1 MKRLRRK
8 RNARL
13 TLGLSALLC
22 LTACTTA
29 APNASM
35 PAEVTA
41 ATGLEPLAREVQDLF
56 EQPELARLGEYLARY
71 QQESA
76 RAPFRQQ
83 VQTALAQRCIALGT
97 VAAQRIKHPALL
109 AQLQQSYATLCP
121 AQVAAV
127 AKHLPAAP
135 TEDTGEET
143 SAAPDS
149 ATLAPDALASLAS
162 AAYTLYLRN
171 TLAACHTALQN
182 PQPLADA
189 LIQCGPLAWR
199 GDAALQNTLGTLY
212 WQATPPAL
220 TAAAHWFE
228 RAAAQGNADAQFN
241 LGVMYASGKG
251 LVQDDRKAARWFQR
265 AARQGSMLAQYNL
278 GLMCLRG
285 QGVAQHDEDAFLWFS
300 LAVQQGSQEALI
312 QRDRILQRFSPAQRE
327 LAQQRLND
335 WTARQNVRPAPEK

>member
-1 MKRLRRK
+1 MMRLKRE

-13 TLGLSALLC
+13 TPGLSALLC
-22 LTACTTA
+22 LTACTTVT
-29 APNASM
+29 PQ
-35 PAEVTA
+35 AEVQR
-41 ATGLEPLAREVQDLF
+41 ATGLDPLAREVQELF

-71 QQESA
+71 QQDSA

-97 VAAQRIKHPALL
+97 VATQRVKQPALL
-109 AQLQQSYATLCP
+109 AQLQQTYATLCP
-121 AQVAAV
+121 TQVAAV

-135 TEDTGEET
+135 TEDT

-149 ATLAPDALASLAS
+149 ATLAPEALTSLAT
-162 AAYTLYLRN
+162 AAYTQYLRN

-189 LIQCGPLAWR
+189 LTQCGPLAWR
-199 GDAALQNTLGTLY
+199 GDAAIQNTLGTLY

-220 TAAAHWFE
+220 TAAAHWIE
-228 RAAAQGNADAQFN
+228 QAAAQSNADAQFN

-251 LVQDDRKAARWFQR
+251 LAQDDRKAARWFQR